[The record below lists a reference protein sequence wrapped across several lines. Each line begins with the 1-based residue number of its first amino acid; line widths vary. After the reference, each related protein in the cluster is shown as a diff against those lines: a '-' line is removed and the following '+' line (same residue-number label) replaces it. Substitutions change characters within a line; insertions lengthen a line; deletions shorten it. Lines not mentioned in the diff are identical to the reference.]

1 MSSDQEA
8 AVVDQTATG
17 HACATIEAIGTE
29 VKPGYI
35 AGQTLLCT
43 DFHEKVDDT
52 GLFEHLDS
60 ESILPSIQDTS
71 RPNPT
76 EKPPV
81 PVAVVDNED
90 TRCHTTYY
98 TVSPVPQQ
106 EHEKFKHALMSIS
119 ETDPAMAHGKL
130 TLDSGTKNK
139 QTSVE
144 ALCMSS
150 ESKGTEGW
158 GNVEIQPAQGCSAEE
173 DEEME
178 ADLVTAAVAVEKA
191 LEGSGIYIIS

>member
-76 EKPPV
+76 DKPPV

-90 TRCHTTYY
+90 TKCHTTYY
-98 TVSPVPQQ
+98 NVSPVPQK
-106 EHEKFKHALMSIS
+106 EDEKCKHALMSIS
-119 ETDPAMAHGKL
+119 ETDPAMAHGNL

-144 ALCMSS
+144 N
-150 ESKGTEGW
+150 KGTEGW
-158 GNVEIQPAQGCSAEE
+158 GNVDIQPAQGCSAEE